1 MNWMEFISSIVKSII
16 WPVAIIILVFKLK
29 QPVSNLISTL
39 AKIKYKD
46 WEFEFTIDQKLDKIS
61 FQLNK
66 ENQYGTDDQNLKDS
80 LNLESNSEITEE
92 THSHYNEKT
101 SIKGDNDLLLKMEMI
116 RLYGAVKNLYEKVSE
131 KDNAADKSQGI
142 GMLYMVDYLKRHKIL
157 NDSFAESLLDIM
169 NIVHDLEKSHIS
181 QSYIM
186 NKFFWNVDK
195 SVKRLM
201 EITSNYVAENT
212 AGETSN

>member
-131 KDNAADKSQGI
+131 KDDAADKSQGI

>member
-39 AKIKYKD
+39 VKIKYKD

-131 KDNAADKSQGI
+131 KDDAADKSQGI

>member
-1 MNWMEFISSIVKSII
+1 
-16 WPVAIIILVFKLK
+16 
-29 QPVSNLISTL
+29 
-39 AKIKYKD
+39 
-46 WEFEFTIDQKLDKIS
+46 
-61 FQLNK
+61 
-66 ENQYGTDDQNLKDS
+66 
-80 LNLESNSEITEE
+80 
-92 THSHYNEKT
+92 
-101 SIKGDNDLLLKMEMI
+101 MEMI

-131 KDNAADKSQGI
+131 KDDAADKSQGI

>member
-1 MNWMEFISSIVKSII
+1 MSSLHIRWGKYELDGVYLFNSQINHL
-16 WPVAIIILVFKLK
+16 AGSNNYLGFKLK

-131 KDNAADKSQGI
+131 KMMRQIN
-142 GMLYMVDYLKRHKIL
+142 LK
-157 NDSFAESLLDIM
+157 
-169 NIVHDLEKSHIS
+169 V
-181 QSYIM
+181 
-186 NKFFWNVDK
+186 
-195 SVKRLM
+195 
-201 EITSNYVAENT
+201 
-212 AGETSN
+212 

>member
-131 KDNAADKSQGI
+131 KDDAADKSQGI

-169 NIVHDLEKSHIS
+169 NIVHDLEKSHIH
-181 QSYIM
+181 
-186 NKFFWNVDK
+186 KAT
-195 SVKRLM
+195 L
-201 EITSNYVAENT
+201 
-212 AGETSN
+212 

>member
-1 MNWMEFISSIVKSII
+1 MEFISSIVKSII

-131 KDNAADKSQGI
+131 KDDAADKSQGI

>member
-131 KDNAADKSQGI
+131 KDDAADKSQGI

-195 SVKRLM
+195 SVKKVNGDNKQLCC
-201 EITSNYVAENT
+201 
-212 AGETSN
+212 

>member
-131 KDNAADKSQGI
+131 KDDAADKSQDI